1 MCKGETDFFLEGFSC
16 VIKPRIHGAGYRG
29 GLMGV
34 LMGRMGVRVKVCLPK
49 NRTMERVSYLAV
61 GVSNY
66 LKCRMGGS
74 SS

>member
-1 MCKGETDFFLEGFSC
+1 
-16 VIKPRIHGAGYRG
+16 
-29 GLMGV
+29 MGV
-34 LMGRMGVRVKVCLPK
+34 LTGIKGVRVKVCLPK

-66 LKCRMGGS
+66 LKCKMGGS

>member
-1 MCKGETDFFLEGFSC
+1 MCKGETDLFMEGFAF
-16 VIKPRIHGAGYRG
+16 VIKPRIHGAESQG

-34 LMGRMGVRVKVCLPK
+34 LTGRMGVRVKVYLPK
-49 NRTMERVSYLAV
+49 NRTMKRVSYLAL

-66 LKCRMGGS
+66 LKCKMGGS